1 MLFIR
6 LKNLYFTQFL
16 YTTFYLTNIYNLEY
30 DLLMD
35 KKNNKG
41 KKMRIKVKQDNNPL
55 GIQFKVWVN
64 GVKYP
69 KEKGL
74 FYIPQ
79 MSGLND
85 KQLKQLAIKWAM
97 KEAEGKAL

>member
-1 MLFIR
+1 M
-6 LKNLYFTQFL
+6 K
-16 YTTFYLTNIYNLEY
+16 
-30 DLLMD
+30 
-35 KKNNKG
+35 
-41 KKMRIKVKQDNNPL
+41 IKVKQDNNPL

>member
-1 MLFIR
+1 MMSTSLFS
-6 LKNLYFTQFL
+6 NQQ
-16 YTTFYLTNIYNLEY
+16 E
-30 DLLMD
+30 
-35 KKNNKG
+35 G
-41 KKMRIKVKQDNNPL
+41 EKMRIKVKQDNNPL

-97 KEAEGKAL
+97 KEAERK

>member
-1 MLFIR
+1 MN
-6 LKNLYFTQFL
+6 KNLV
-16 YTTFYLTNIYNLEY
+16 E
-30 DLLMD
+30 
-35 KKNNKG
+35 
-41 KKMRIKVKQDNNPL
+41 KMRIKVKQDNNPL
-55 GIQFKVWVN
+55 GVQFKVWVN

-79 MSGLND
+79 MSGVNE

-97 KEAEGKAL
+97 KEAEGKSL